1 MDHDFGEMTEAQLS
15 DIIAGEDQSQRG
27 YALMEMAWRM
37 RQVRDFVQEGS
48 YAAAA
53 RDVFHAQELP
63 LDEGMAALIENRS
76 MRTQEKYEAGLAA
89 ADVAIAIFR
98 EYGRERQLGDALA
111 ARAACLKELD
121 RAIDAEISYFDAANM
136 LIEAESFTG
145 AGISLLD
152 AGEIQG
158 LTDRIGESL
167 ATFQRALKVFTD
179 GSDLVG
185 VGRAHDRVAA
195 ALIEMG
201 QLDDALIHL
210 REALN
215 LFEYVE
221 NEFYRV
227 HAKYRLGWTLVSRGD
242 TEEAIPLL
250 ADAAAH
256 YKRIGDFGKAAEC
269 DFQIAH
275 ALSATGRFAEAE
287 DLYRKTRAVFA
298 GAGRESD
305 ARLAEGNLAINLGR
319 QGRHAEAVDVYR
331 KVIAQ
336 AHEADDAFG
345 YRGLI
350 TRMAND
356 LRFLDT
362 FDAVEEAIATLD
374 LSPIDDWGD
383 HAFERVL
390 QLDSY
395 RAAHAWL
402 GHDDEA
408 EKYAKAILDFPVESS
423 YLFHVAGAH
432 RTLGHIAEKRGDIA
446 EADRLIAQAIALYL
460 ADGEDDTARELSQR
474 FLIPGGTVASEVLR
488 REGDSPSP
496 QADPVT
502 GEIKVIPPIAES
514 E

>member
-1 MDHDFGEMTEAQLS
+1 MGHDFGEMTEAQLS
-15 DIIAGEDQSQRG
+15 EIIAGEDQSQRG

-37 RQVRDFVQEGS
+37 RQARDFVQEGS

-63 LDEGMAALIENRS
+63 LDEGTAALIESRS
-76 MRTQEKYEAGLAA
+76 MRTQNKYEAGLAA

-98 EYGRERQLGDALA
+98 EYGRERQLGDAFA
-111 ARAACLKELD
+111 ARAACLEELD
-121 RAIDAEISYFDAANM
+121 RDDEAEVSYFDAANM
-136 LIEAESFTG
+136 LVEAEFFTG

-158 LTDRIGESL
+158 RTDRISDSL

-185 VGRAHDRVAA
+185 VGRAHDRIAA
-195 ALIEMG
+195 SLIEMG

-242 TEEAIPLL
+242 TDEAIPLL
-250 ADAAAH
+250 SDAAAH

-275 ALSATGRFAEAE
+275 ALSATGRFSEAE
-287 DLYRKTRAVFA
+287 DLYRKTRAVFV

-336 AHEADDAFG
+336 AQEADDAFG

-362 FDAVEEAIATLD
+362 FDAVEEAITTLD
-374 LSPIDDWGD
+374 LSPVEDWGD
-383 HAFERVL
+383 HTYERVL

-423 YLFHVAGAH
+423 YLSHVAGAH
-432 RTLGHIAEKRGDIA
+432 RTLGQIAEKRGDKA

-474 FLIPGGTVASEVLR
+474 FLIPGGTVVSDVLR

-496 QADPVT
+496 QEDPAT
-502 GEIKVIPPIAES
+502 GEIDVIQPAVEG